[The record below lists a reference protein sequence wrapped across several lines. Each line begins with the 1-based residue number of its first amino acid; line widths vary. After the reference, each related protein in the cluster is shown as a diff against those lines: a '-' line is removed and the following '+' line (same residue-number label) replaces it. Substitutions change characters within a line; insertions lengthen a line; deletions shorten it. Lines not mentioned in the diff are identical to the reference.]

1 MYGGGASSRSGGE
14 AWYET
19 RGRFGAANDNACT
32 VDHSPGTGIG
42 ALTDAAL
49 TIVPWDSTC
58 GPDCLQQSEA
68 LSFIGQWSWPAL
80 QQAICSVTVA
90 VAPSTH
96 VAHVD
101 VRTATT
107 TSSEASARLQRT
119 ILSIVCRGARRV
131 NFVGTSPPSSF
142 RIGVGDRAAPRG
154 LALAFHPV
162 MNTHTSIA
170 SGKENRLQSNKIAQ
184 DGPNGI
190 WVTASETCRRETAA
204 AFGRTP

>member
-19 RGRFGAANDNACT
+19 RSRFGAANDNAWTVNHCT
-32 VDHSPGTGIG
+32 GTDIG
-42 ALTDAAL
+42 ALTDEAL

-68 LSFIGQWSWPAL
+68 LSFIGQSSWPAL
-80 QQAICSVTVA
+80 QQAICCVTVA

-96 VAHVD
+96 VAHVE

-119 ILSIVCRGARRV
+119 IVSIVCRGERRV
-131 NFVGTSPPSSF
+131 NFVATSWEPRRHRRPIEQIAPGSYEWYLGHQI
-142 RIGVGDRAAPRG
+142 RIKAMMSNVAP
-154 LALAFHPV
+154 
-162 MNTHTSIA
+162 I
-170 SGKENRLQSNKIAQ
+170 
-184 DGPNGI
+184 
-190 WVTASETCRRETAA
+190 
-204 AFGRTP
+204 

>member
-1 MYGGGASSRSGGE
+1 MYAGGASRRSGGE
-14 AWYET
+14 AWHET
-19 RGRFGAANDNACT
+19 RGRVGAVNDNAWT
-32 VDHSPGTGIG
+32 VNQSTGTDIG
-42 ALTDAAL
+42 ALTDEAL

-80 QQAICSVTVA
+80 QHAICCVTVA

-119 ILSIVCRGARRV
+119 IVSIVCRDVRRV
-131 NFVGTSPPSSF
+131 NFVANAVSNAARAPSLFERQAEIALGRWHGMS
-142 RIGVGDRAAPRG
+142 RRG
-154 LALAFHPV
+154 
-162 MNTHTSIA
+162 
-170 SGKENRLQSNKIAQ
+170 
-184 DGPNGI
+184 
-190 WVTASETCRRETAA
+190 
-204 AFGRTP
+204 